1 MSSRRAKA
9 YIGIGSNIGNRQA
22 NIKRALDLLN
32 SNENIEVSAVSS
44 LVETAPVGYTEQPN
58 FINAAAELYTNL
70 TPRELLNT
78 LLAIENQMGR
88 TREVRW
94 GPRVIDLDLL
104 LYNNEHI
111 NEDGLQVP
119 HPRIMERAFVLLP
132 LAEIAPEL
140 ILPDGRTAR
149 EAAASL
155 RDENIS

>member
-149 EAAASL
+149 EAAASI

>member
-1 MSSRRAKA
+1 VSSRRAKA

-149 EAAASL
+149 EAAASI

>member
-1 MSSRRAKA
+1 
-9 YIGIGSNIGNRQA
+9 
-22 NIKRALDLLN
+22 
-32 SNENIEVSAVSS
+32 
-44 LVETAPVGYTEQPN
+44 
-58 FINAAAELYTNL
+58 
-70 TPRELLNT
+70 
-78 LLAIENQMGR
+78 MGR

-149 EAAASL
+149 EAAASI